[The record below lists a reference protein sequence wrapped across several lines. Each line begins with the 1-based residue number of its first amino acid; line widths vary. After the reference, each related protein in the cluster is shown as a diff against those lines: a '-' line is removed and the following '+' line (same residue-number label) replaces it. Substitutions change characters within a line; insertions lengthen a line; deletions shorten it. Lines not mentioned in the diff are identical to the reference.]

1 MDSLTPC
8 PSPAPFQ
15 NLNKYDLRNPTHLL
29 QLSLVVMEVS
39 DIIFVNCHL
48 ERSWHWDINDK
59 YPPHPLGAKRDG
71 KCRRALL
78 ASVFLSFFFCFVF
91 KCEFLFLL
99 IILKYLNRF
108 LSFFL
113 ILKITLM
120 RGGRGIPAQTEWAG
134 NAVPVTLCCEGA
146 LYTSRIFP
154 FRFVRLFYLPPPPP
168 FFLSPAPPLFY
179 LKDFIV

>member
-59 YPPHPLGAKRDG
+59 YPPHPL
-71 KCRRALL
+71 
-78 ASVFLSFFFCFVF
+78 
-91 KCEFLFLL
+91 
-99 IILKYLNRF
+99 
-108 LSFFL
+108 
-113 ILKITLM
+113 
-120 RGGRGIPAQTEWAG
+120 
-134 NAVPVTLCCEGA
+134 CCEGA

-154 FRFVRLFYLPPPPP
+154 FRFVRLFYLPPPPS
-168 FFLSPAPPLFY
+168 FFSKPRSPSLLLERFYCVIKKFHRSKISRAMSIGPNRSRIKILGLLFFVFFCNCV
-179 LKDFIV
+179 KKF

>member
-1 MDSLTPC
+1 MTNIHRIRWEQSVTGNADGPSWLLCSSL
-8 PSPAPFQ
+8 
-15 NLNKYDLRNPTHLL
+15 
-29 QLSLVVMEVS
+29 
-39 DIIFVNCHL
+39 
-48 ERSWHWDINDK
+48 
-59 YPPHPLGAKRDG
+59 
-71 KCRRALL
+71 
-78 ASVFLSFFFCFVF
+78 FFFCFVF

-154 FRFVRLFYLPPPPP
+154 FRFVRLFYRAPPPPP